1 MKVYLVG
8 GSVRDQ
14 LLGIE
19 SQDHDYL
26 VVGSSPQQML
36 DLGYLPV
43 GKDFPV
49 FLHPGSHDEYA
60 LARTERKTAPGYS
73 GFAFHT
79 APDVTLEQ
87 DLLRRDLTINAMA
100 RDHDGSLI
108 DPFGGQRDLADK
120 VLRHVSGAF
129 AEDPVRILRLA
140 RFAARMPGFVVAE
153 ETMQLMQAM
162 VQAGEVNALVP
173 ERVWQE
179 LARGLMESEPQRM
192 FEILR
197 QCGALAHLLPEL
209 QDAPANLWQ
218 ALRCAVQRGLDLTQR
233 FAVLL
238 HQAGDTATLRAVC
251 QRLKVPAECRDMLE
265 MAARELAQHA
275 LWAQADPLQLVL
287 FMQRCDA
294 WRKAQRFELLL
305 QVLTCILPLEPACQR
320 VRLALAAAQA
330 VDAGAI
336 AKTVVGPDI
345 PLAIQ
350 QARVQ
355 AVNVALC

>member
-1 MKVYLVG
+1 M
-8 GSVRDQ
+8 RDQ
-14 LLGIE
+14 LLGIA

-100 RDHDGSLI
+100 RDDDGSLI
-108 DPFGGQRDLADK
+108 DPFGGQRDLAAK
-120 VLRHVSGAF
+120 VLRHVSDAF

-140 RFAARMPGFVVAE
+140 RFAARMPGFVVAQ

-179 LARGLMESEPQRM
+179 LQRGLMESEPQRM
-192 FEILR
+192 FEILQ

-209 QDAPANLWQ
+209 LGAPASVWQ
-218 ALRCAVQRGLDLTQR
+218 ALACAVQRGLDLTQR

-238 HQAGDTATLRAVC
+238 HQAGNTTTLRALC

-265 MAARELAQHA
+265 MTARELAQHS
-275 LWAQADPLQLVL
+275 LWGQADALQLVL
-287 FMQRCDA
+287 LLQRCDA
-294 WRKAQRFELLL
+294 WRKALRFELLL
-305 QVLTCILPLEPACQR
+305 QALTCVLPLEPACQR
-320 VRLALAAAQA
+320 VRLALRAAQS

-336 AKTVVGPDI
+336 AKTAAGADI

-355 AVNVALC
+355 AVSTALL